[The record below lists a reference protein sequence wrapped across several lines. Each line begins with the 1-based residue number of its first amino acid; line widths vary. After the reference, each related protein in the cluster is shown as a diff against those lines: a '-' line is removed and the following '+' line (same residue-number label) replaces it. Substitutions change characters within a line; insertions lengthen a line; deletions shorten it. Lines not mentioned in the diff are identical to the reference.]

1 MLIGITTQAST
12 MKKFFALCFFALFFC
27 GAYAQSIGRDVIA
40 SAGDFY
46 TSPVGSLSWT
56 LGETVIETVE
66 NGSVNV
72 ILTQGFQ
79 QSDERDFPIGIRPIP
94 VSSVFVN
101 LYPNP
106 TIQSIRM
113 DIKYDNTSRIKIEL
127 VDMLGRV
134 LNTDNLDVLKGQVSN
149 YQLDVSSLAAGMY
162 MFRLTTLS
170 GNLLNSYKFQKTGI

>member
-1 MLIGITTQAST
+1 MKYFNFLIICVMTSAAANG
-12 MKKFFALCFFALFFC
+12 
-27 GAYAQSIGRDVIA
+27 QSISRDVIA

-46 TSPVGSLSWT
+46 SSTAGSLSWT

-79 QSDERDFPIGIRPIP
+79 QPDERDFPIGIRQIP
-94 VSSVFVN
+94 VNSVFVN

-106 TIQSIRM
+106 TVQFVRL
-113 DIKYDNTSRIKIEL
+113 DVKYDNTSRIKIEL

-134 LNTDNLDVLKGQVSN
+134 LNSDNLDVMKGQSSN

-162 MFRLTTLS
+162 MFRLTTS
-170 GNLLNSYKFQKTGI
+170 KGNLLHSCKFQKAGI